1 MEITTMSKRNSQASK
16 SAAREKL
23 RLERE
28 RQAKRDKVKRQAI
41 VAGSLVA
48 VLAIAGG
55 IGYAV
60 VQNNKPTHWES
71 VKSDKVV
78 APANT
83 TGTNGT
89 TVVFGEST
97 AKKTLKLY
105 EDPRCPVCAQFEQ
118 TVGSTVTKDLDAG
131 KFKIQYIGG
140 TFLDGDS
147 DKSGK
152 IQIGSRGEG
161 SKNAMSALGAALNVS
176 PEAFLEY
183 KTALYSAKYHPDE
196 TNDKFKSDDYLIK
209 VADTVGALK
218 NNTKFQSAVKN
229 GTYDAWALAMSET
242 FNTNKDGVNG
252 TPSLVMNGKKLTGSD
267 GQTAPM
273 TVAEFTTA
281 IDAAL
286 KA

>member
-1 MEITTMSKRNSQASK
+1 MSKRNNQASK
-16 SAAREKL
+16 TAAREKL

-60 VQNNKPTHWES
+60 VQNNKPSQWEA
-71 VKSDKVV
+71 VASDKVV

-83 TGTNGT
+83 TGKDGT
-89 TVVFGEST
+89 TVVIGKST

-105 EDPRCPVCAQFEQ
+105 EDPRCPICATFEQ

-131 KFKIQYIGG
+131 KYKIQYIGG

-147 DKSGK
+147 DDKGK

-161 SKNAMSALGAALNVS
+161 SKNAMSAMGAALNVS
-176 PEAFLEY
+176 QEAFLEY
-183 KTALYSAKYHPDE
+183 KSALYSAKYHPDE
-196 TNDKFKSDDYLIK
+196 TTDKFKSDDYLIK
-209 VADTVGALK
+209 VANTVDALK
-218 NNTKFQSAVKN
+218 NNTTFQNAVKN

-242 FNTNKDGVNG
+242 WNTNKDGVNG
-252 TPSLVMNGKKLTGSD
+252 TPSLVMDGKKVTTSD
-267 GQTAPM
+267 GNAPM
-273 TVAEFTTA
+273 TVADFTTA